1 MGDNARNKFVKASK
15 VIKSYIS
22 GKQNEVFKFPLEF
35 LYFILFYFVLFCFVL
50 FCFIIFWSIHI
61 CRAMLR

>member
-22 GKQNEVFKFPLEF
+22 GNQNEVPKFPLEF
-35 LYFILFYFVLFCFVL
+35 FYFILFYFALLYFGQFIFVER
-50 FCFIIFWSIHI
+50 CYDN
-61 CRAMLR
+61 CDK